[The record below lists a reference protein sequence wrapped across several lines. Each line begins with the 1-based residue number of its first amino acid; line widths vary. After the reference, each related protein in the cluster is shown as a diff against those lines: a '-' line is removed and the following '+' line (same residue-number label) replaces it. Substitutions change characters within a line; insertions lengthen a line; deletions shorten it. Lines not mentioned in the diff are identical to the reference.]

1 MNRTIEVNFLP
12 PPVEETEE
20 KPRIM
25 RYQGD
30 HGLRVTG
37 NVTLDT
43 FRALGLQKVI
53 GS

>member
-1 MNRTIEVNFLP
+1 MEANFLP
-12 PPVEETEE
+12 PPVKETEE
-20 KPRIM
+20 KPRM

-30 HGLRVTG
+30 YGLRVTG

-43 FRALGLQKVI
+43 LQALGSKKVI

>member
-1 MNRTIEVNFLP
+1 MEADFLP
-12 PPVEETEE
+12 PPVEEAKE
-20 KPRIM
+20 KPLM

-43 FRALGLQKVI
+43 LRALELQKVI
-53 GS
+53 GT

>member
-1 MNRTIEVNFLP
+1 MEANFLP
-12 PPVEETEE
+12 ASVEETEE
-20 KPRIM
+20 KPRM

-43 FRALGLQKVI
+43 LLAPGSKKVI

>member
-1 MNRTIEVNFLP
+1 MNRTMEANFLP

-20 KPRIM
+20 KPRM

-43 FRALGLQKVI
+43 LRALGLKKVT

>member
-1 MNRTIEVNFLP
+1 MDRTIEANFLP

-20 KPRIM
+20 KPLM

-43 FRALGLQKVI
+43 LQGLGIAK
-53 GS
+53 SDR

>member
-1 MNRTIEVNFLP
+1 MEANFLP
-12 PPVEETEE
+12 PPIEETEE
-20 KPRIM
+20 KPRM

-30 HGLRVTG
+30 YGLRVTR

-43 FRALGLQKVI
+43 LRALGLKKVI

>member
-1 MNRTIEVNFLP
+1 MEANFLP

-20 KPRIM
+20 KPRM

-30 HGLRVTG
+30 RGLRVTG
-37 NVTLDT
+37 NVTLDAL
-43 FRALGLQKVI
+43 RPLGLKKVI

>member
-1 MNRTIEVNFLP
+1 MEANFLP
-12 PPVEETEE
+12 APVEETKE
-20 KPRIM
+20 KPLT

-43 FRALGLQKVI
+43 LRALGLQK
-53 GS
+53 

>member
-1 MNRTIEVNFLP
+1 MEANFLLP
-12 PPVEETEE
+12 PIEETEE
-20 KPRIM
+20 KPRM

-30 HGLRVTG
+30 HGLRVTR

-43 FRALGLQKVI
+43 LQALGLKKVI

>member
-1 MNRTIEVNFLP
+1 MDRTIEANFLP

-20 KPRIM
+20 KPLM

-43 FRALGLQKVI
+43 LQALGLQKVI